1 MSKLGTI
8 SKMMMLLLVAL
19 SAALLVPVPAARA
32 DVGPK
37 PTLDFEFVYETGAPL
52 TITGGELLQ
61 CDDATCAAGKPLQ
74 ELGPQRF
81 SCTENACTSMA
92 YGYSDYARLV
102 IHFSDGVTRESQVFT
117 VNRFHAHCRVTVRE
131 DDLVVEV
138 RGKVFSPFASLVGG
152 LLMVGVVVPLCL
164 IITALWAAKA
174 GKGTVTPESARG
186 IFVAI
191 WVLTVL
197 VAGGGAF
204 ISLSVPLTFL
214 IEGLL
219 ILLYTR
225 WRTHP
230 PASLL
235 AGVLLA
241 NLLTQPV
248 FLFSLLAR
256 PTWNFLWLGVAE
268 LGIWL
273 VEAGVLH
280 FTQRKTLSFKEALA
294 LSLLLNAVSFGLG
307 LLLPIPAIW

>member
-1 MSKLGTI
+1 MRKLGTI
-8 SKMMMLLLVAL
+8 GKMTLLLIAL
-19 SAALLVPVPAARA
+19 SAALFVLVPAARA
-32 DVGPK
+32 DIGPK
-37 PTLDFEFVYETGAPL
+37 PTLDFEFVYETGTPL

-61 CDDATCAAGKPLQ
+61 CDEATCAAGEPLQ
-74 ELGPQRF
+74 KLGPQHF

-92 YGYSDYARLV
+92 YGYSDYAQLV
-102 IHFSDGVTRESQVFT
+102 IHFSDGVTRESQVFA
-117 VNRFHAHCRVTVRE
+117 VKRFHAHCRVTVRE
-131 DDLVVEV
+131 DDLGVEV
-138 RGKVFSPFASLVGG
+138 QGKLFSPLASLVGG

-164 IITALWAAKA
+164 IITALWASKA
-174 GKGTVTPESARG
+174 GKGTVTPKNAQG
-186 IFVAI
+186 LFIAI
-191 WVLTVL
+191 WVLTAL

-219 ILLYTR
+219 VLLYAR
-225 WRTHP
+225 QRAHP
-230 PASLL
+230 PVALL
-235 AGVLLA
+235 TGVLLA

-248 FLFSLLAR
+248 LLLFVVFRADLA
-256 PTWNFLWLGVAE
+256 FLWIVIAE

-307 LLLPIPAIW
+307 LLLPIPVIW

>member
-1 MSKLGTI
+1 MRKIRIIG
-8 SKMMMLLLVAL
+8 KMTLLLMAL
-19 SAALLVPVPAARA
+19 SAALFVPVPAARA

-37 PTLDFEFVYETGAPL
+37 PSLDFEFVYETDASL

-61 CDDATCAAGKPLQ
+61 CNDATCAGGEPLQ

-102 IHFSDGVTRESQVFT
+102 IHFSDGVTRESQVFAIK
-117 VNRFHAHCRVTVRE
+117 RFHAHCRVTVRE

-138 RGKVFSPFASLVGG
+138 HGKLFSPLASLVGG
-152 LLMVGVVVPLCL
+152 LLMVSVVVPLCL
-164 IITALWAAKA
+164 IITALWASKA
-174 GKGTVTPESARG
+174 RKGTVTPKNARG
-186 IFVAI
+186 LFVAI

-214 IEGLL
+214 IESFIVLS
-219 ILLYTR
+219 YAR

-235 AGVLLA
+235 TGMLLA
-241 NLLTQPV
+241 NLLTQPA

-256 PTWNFLWLGVAE
+256 PAWNLSWIVVAE

-280 FTQRKTLSFKEALA
+280 FTQRKELSFKE
-294 LSLLLNAVSFGLG
+294 SLVFSLFLNAVSFGLG
-307 LLLPIPAIW
+307 LLLPIPTIW

>member
-1 MSKLGTI
+1 
-8 SKMMMLLLVAL
+8 
-19 SAALLVPVPAARA
+19 SAALLVLVPAARA
-32 DVGPK
+32 DIGPK
-37 PTLDFEFVYETGAPL
+37 PTLDFEFVYETGTPL

-61 CDDATCAAGKPLQ
+61 CDEATCAAGEPLQ

-92 YGYSDYARLV
+92 YGYSDYAQLV
-102 IHFSDGVTRESQVFT
+102 IRFSDGVTRKSQVFAIK
-117 VNRFHAHCRVTVRE
+117 RFHAHCRVTVRE
-131 DDLVVEV
+131 DDLWVEV
-138 RGKVFSPFASLVGG
+138 QGKLFSPLASIMAG

-164 IITALWAAKA
+164 IITVWWASKA
-174 GKGTVTPESARG
+174 GKGVVTPKNARG
-186 IFVAI
+186 IFITI

-219 ILLYTR
+219 VLLYVR

-230 PASLL
+230 PVALL
-235 AGVLLA
+235 TGVLLA

-248 FLFSLLAR
+248 FLFSLLSR
-256 PTWNFLWLGVAE
+256 PTWNFLWFGVAE
-268 LGIWL
+268 LCIWL

-294 LSLLLNAVSFGLG
+294 LSLFLNAISFGLG